1 MKRTGITRRFSAA
14 LACAVVLG
22 LAGTACGTESWEQQQ
37 IQDNFPVDRA
47 AEPAPAQ
54 SERSAVDSTAED
66 VREDVITTGS
76 ATVQTQDPEIAAA
89 DFITLVRDRGG
100 RIASSETSTWS
111 EQLRATVTA
120 RVPADNYQTVVDS
133 LADHGEVVAQS
144 TQSTDV
150 GQERVD
156 LEARRA
162 ALQASIDRLTE
173 LMSTAGSVEDLLA
186 AENTLTQRQADLDS
200 LTAQLDYLADQVA
213 LSTLTVTFTV
223 DDEGYRPP
231 NAFERAWAAFVASV
245 ASVLIVSMAALPWL
259 VILAVLIAVVFVLVR
274 RRRRNRNRPPQE
286 GGPADPAA

>member
-54 SERSAVDSTAED
+54 TERAATED

>member
-1 MKRTGITRRFSAA
+1 MKTRRFSAA
-14 LACAVVLG
+14 LACAVALG
-22 LAGTACGTESWEQQQ
+22 LAGTACGTESWDQQQ
-37 IQDNFPVDRA
+37 VQDSFSVDGI

-54 SERSAVDSTAED
+54 SERAATEE

-76 ATVQTQDPEIAAA
+76 ATVQTGDPEAAAA
-89 DFITLVRDRGG
+89 DFTTLVQEQGG

-120 RVPADNYQTVVDS
+120 RIPAENYQTVVDS

-173 LMSTAGSVEDLLA
+173 LMSTAGTVEDLLA
-186 AENTLTQRQADLDS
+186 AENTLTQRQSELDS

-231 NAFERAWAAFVASV
+231 NAFQQAWAAFLTSLQ
-245 ASVLIVSMAALPWL
+245 SVLIVSMAALPWL
-259 VILAVLIAVVFVLVR
+259 VIIAVLAAVAFVLVR
-274 RRRRNRNRPPQE
+274 RRRQRNRNHPPQE
-286 GGPADPAA
+286 GGPTDPAA